1 MEETEHPCDSNIIL
15 QPFGGEVFLRRKR
28 EAAAIE
34 EDKKEKRE
42 EKKEEKKEG
51 QKESPT
57 VTGCKSITLLHHLFT
72 ILMAY

>member
-34 EDKKEKRE
+34 EGKKEKR
-42 EKKEEKKEG
+42 EEKKEG